1 MTILLLVSTSS
12 RLRIRKIMSSPT
24 SHNLEI
30 PGFAFHP
37 SRLTLPPH
45 ASNIFLTK
53 GNPNNLNVLLLLE
66 HPQAEQ
72 QGTVRY
78 TA

>member
-12 RLRIRKIMSSPT
+12 RLRLRKIMSSPT
-24 SHNLEI
+24 SHNFEI

-37 SRLTLPPH
+37 SRLTLPSH
-45 ASNIFLTK
+45 DYNLFLSK
-53 GNPNNLNVLLLLE
+53 GNPYNLNVLLLLG

-72 QGTVRY
+72 QGIICY
-78 TA
+78 AA